1 MKRGLFVLIIL
12 LNTVCV
18 IAQADYPAA
27 VAKFQRYYN
36 QNEAD
41 SLFNMYGPNM
51 KAALSLDKTTGM
63 INQLNSQAGALKS
76 VTPIRN
82 EKAYKAVFEKVTL
95 RLSMYLNNDNQLE
108 GLHFGA
114 YEEKKDSDNVVLN
127 GIHGTLIAPPG
138 SKKVVL
144 FIAGSGPTDRN
155 GNSGM
160 GLRTNC
166 TKMMAEALEKAG
178 IASLRYDKRGIGTSD
193 VIQEKDLRFE
203 NMVDDA
209 VSLIKMLK
217 GSYAQVYVAGH
228 SEGALVGMLA
238 SKTNVAGYISIAG
251 AGEAADILLREQLNI
266 SMPNSAVQA
275 SLLMDSLKKGYP
287 VKEPSGELNML
298 FHSSIQPY
306 MTSWMKYDPQQEI
319 KKLKIPVLIIQG
331 TTDIQVS
338 TRDAALLKKA
348 KPDATLLEI
357 EGMNHI
363 LKAAPA
369 ERNANRATYNQ
380 PDLPLKEELMKA
392 IIPFV
397 LSQK

>member
-1 MKRGLFVLIIL
+1 MKRVLFVLIIL

-36 QNEAD
+36 QKQAD

-51 KAALSLDKTTGM
+51 KAALPLDKTTAM
-63 INQLNSQAGALKS
+63 INQLNSQAGELKS
-76 VTPIRN
+76 VTPLGN
-82 EKAYKAVFEKVTL
+82 EKTYKAVFTNVTL
-95 RLSMYLNNDNQLE
+95 KLSMYLNNDNQLE
-108 GLHFGA
+108 GLHFVG
-114 YEEKKDSDNVVLN
+114 YEERKDSDNVVLN

-144 FIAGSGPTDRN
+144 FIAGSGPTDRD
-155 GNSGM
+155 GNSAM

-178 IASLRYDKRGIGTSD
+178 IASLRYDKRSIGTSD
-193 VIQEKDLRFE
+193 ITPEKDMRFE

-209 VSLIKMLK
+209 IALIKMLK
-217 GSYAQVYVAGH
+217 GSYTEVYVAGH

-238 SKTNVAGYISIAG
+238 SKANVTGYISIAG
-251 AGEAADILLREQLNI
+251 AGESADLILRKQLDV
-266 SMPNSAVQA
+266 SMPNSAAQA
-275 SLLMDSLKKGYP
+275 SLLMDSLKRGYTIQ
-287 VKEPSGELNML
+287 EPSGKLNL
-298 FHSSIQPY
+298 IFHSSVQPY
-306 MTSWMKYDPQQEI
+306 MRSWMKYDPQQEI

-331 TTDIQVS
+331 TTDLQVS
-338 TRDAALLKKA
+338 THDAELLKKA
-348 KPDATLLEI
+348 KPDATLVEI

-369 ERNANRATYNQ
+369 ERNANVSTYNQ
-380 PDLPLKEELMKA
+380 PDLPLKEEVIPA
-392 IIPFV
+392 IISFV
-397 LSQK
+397 SAQK